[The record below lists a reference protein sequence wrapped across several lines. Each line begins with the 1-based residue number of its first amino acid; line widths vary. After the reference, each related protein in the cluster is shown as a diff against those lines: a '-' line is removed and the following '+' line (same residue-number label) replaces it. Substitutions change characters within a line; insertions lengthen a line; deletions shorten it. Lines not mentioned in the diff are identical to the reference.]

1 MAQKIALFGGTF
13 DPIHNGHIR
22 LAAEFARR
30 LKLDRVILMPTY
42 VPPHKVKPEMAP
54 ASDRLEMCRLAVRG
68 NPLFIVSD
76 LEISRGGA
84 SFTADTLEALCGQYP
99 DARWYLITGADMF
112 LTMGT
117 WWRFDDIAATAV
129 LCAALRDGVSMEEL
143 ENYAARLE
151 AEGAVC
157 ALENIPLTPLSS
169 TDVRGKLRRH
179 ESVEGLIPPAVAAYI
194 ARRGLYTTAEA
205 APLDR
210 DEQFIEIIRG
220 RLTPA
225 RFRHSLAVAEEAER
239 LARKYGADPAKAR
252 TAGILHDILKDA
264 GEDAQL
270 QIFQDFAILLDNV
283 ERQAPKLWHARAGA
297 VFIEKVLGV
306 EDGDIVT
313 AVRYHT
319 TGRAGMS
326 LLEKVLFI
334 ADFTSADRD
343 YKDVDV
349 MRRLADEDLSAAM
362 RYALSYTI
370 RDLVK
375 KQAAIHPDT
384 LAAYNERTMTAP

>member
-1 MAQKIALFGGTF
+1 
-13 DPIHNGHIR
+13 
-22 LAAEFARR
+22 
-30 LKLDRVILMPTY
+30 
-42 VPPHKVKPEMAP
+42 
-54 ASDRLEMCRLAVRG
+54 
-68 NPLFIVSD
+68 
-76 LEISRGGA
+76 
-84 SFTADTLEALCGQYP
+84 
-99 DARWYLITGADMF
+99 MF

-129 LCAALRDGVSMEEL
+129 LCAAPRDGVSMEEL

-194 ARRGLYTTAEA
+194 ARRGLYTAAEA

-283 ERQAPKLWHARAGA
+283 ERQAPKLWHAHAGA

-384 LAAYNERTMTAP
+384 LAAYNERDHDGAVNRAPWRVQTSGFPKSREKGAFHG

>member
-1 MAQKIALFGGTF
+1 
-13 DPIHNGHIR
+13 
-22 LAAEFARR
+22 
-30 LKLDRVILMPTY
+30 
-42 VPPHKVKPEMAP
+42 
-54 ASDRLEMCRLAVRG
+54 
-68 NPLFIVSD
+68 
-76 LEISRGGA
+76 
-84 SFTADTLEALCGQYP
+84 
-99 DARWYLITGADMF
+99 MF

-117 WWRFDDIAATAV
+117 WWRFDDIAATAS
-129 LCAALRDGVSMEEL
+129 ALRRASDGVSMEEL

-194 ARRGLYTTAEA
+194 ARRGLYTAAEA

-306 EDGDIVT
+306 EDRDIVT
-313 AVRYHT
+313 ARALPHHRPRPACRCWRRCSSSPISPPP
-319 TGRAGMS
+319 TGITRMWTSCGGWRMKICRRRCGM
-326 LLEKVLFI
+326 
-334 ADFTSADRD
+334 R
-343 YKDVDV
+343 
-349 MRRLADEDLSAAM
+349 
-362 RYALSYTI
+362 
-370 RDLVK
+370 
-375 KQAAIHPDT
+375 
-384 LAAYNERTMTAP
+384 